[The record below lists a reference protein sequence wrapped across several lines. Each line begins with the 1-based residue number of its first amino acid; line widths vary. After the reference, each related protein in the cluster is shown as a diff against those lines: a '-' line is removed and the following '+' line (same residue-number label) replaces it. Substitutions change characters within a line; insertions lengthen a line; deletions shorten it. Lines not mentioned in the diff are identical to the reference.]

1 MAAQSSVD
9 SCAAM
14 PGGGRCGVRTR
25 DPFGVNEV
33 RYHCANRPR
42 WRNYARSGGACP
54 GRRATIRRHQC
65 RGSRRSSNHLM
76 TSDTPVSGDRG
87 SDTSSCNARWQRT
100 RSATR
105 SPPFPSTAFPRS
117 HAPPSPIPP
126 HRDLDQHPSGPDVEH
141 VQPIPN
147 RDTPMD
153 HINETPFWLGE
164 SQVFGASIPPRFA
177 SLLKHPLKF
186 FFVARQE
193 PQGAKAP
200 QRTAG
205 KHADVAQL
213 VEHHLAKVRV
223 AGSSPVVRSERSFGP
238 IHMVEWPRGEATDC
252 KSVYTGSNPVST
264 SGGWRSGSALP

>member
-54 GRRATIRRHQC
+54 SRRATIRRHQC

-76 TSDTPVSGDRG
+76 TSDTPVCGDRG
-87 SDTSSCNARWQRT
+87 PDTSSCNARWQRT

-105 SPPFPSTAFPRS
+105 SPPYPSTAFPRS
-117 HAPPSPIPP
+117 HAPPSLIPP
-126 HRDLDQHPSGPDVEH
+126 HRDLDQHPSGLDVEH
-141 VQPIPN
+141 AQPIPN

-153 HINETPFWLGE
+153 HINETPL
-164 SQVFGASIPPRFA
+164 
-177 SLLKHPLKF
+177 
-186 FFVARQE
+186 
-193 PQGAKAP
+193 
-200 QRTAG
+200 
-205 KHADVAQL
+205 
-213 VEHHLAKVRV
+213 
-223 AGSSPVVRSERSFGP
+223 
-238 IHMVEWPRGEATDC
+238 
-252 KSVYTGSNPVST
+252 
-264 SGGWRSGSALP
+264 

>member
-105 SPPFPSTAFPRS
+105 SPPCPSTAFPGRTPLPARS
-117 HAPPSPIPP
+117 P
-126 HRDLDQHPSGPDVEH
+126 HTVTWINIRPGP
-141 VQPIPN
+141 
-147 RDTPMD
+147 M
-153 HINETPFWLGE
+153 W
-164 SQVFGASIPPRFA
+164 
-177 SLLKHPLKF
+177 
-186 FFVARQE
+186 
-193 PQGAKAP
+193 
-200 QRTAG
+200 
-205 KHADVAQL
+205 
-213 VEHHLAKVRV
+213 
-223 AGSSPVVRSERSFGP
+223 
-238 IHMVEWPRGEATDC
+238 
-252 KSVYTGSNPVST
+252 ST
-264 SGGWRSGSALP
+264 SNRSRIATRQWITLMKLHSD